1 MESVYLEL
9 LPACV
14 SAGVARHRVV
24 DMARDGPPRRPTL
37 PGLVEVDE
45 EDSNEDE
52 DWDDAEDW
60 DEDEEDAGDGGDGG
74 VAHAPGVVQ
83 FSRPFPL
90 DTRPRIVRCA
100 QLVF

>member
-1 MESVYLEL
+1 MEAPHLEL
-9 LPACV
+9 LPAGV
-14 SAGVARHRVV
+14 SAG
-24 DMARDGPPRRPTL
+24 MARPRGVGGAQWTAQEDDIAEPE
-37 PGLVEVDE
+37 EVDE
-45 EDSNEDE
+45 EDRNEDE

-60 DEDEEDAGDGGDGG
+60 DEDWDDDDEDAGDGG

-83 FSRPFPL
+83 FSRPFPP